1 MEKELT
7 PTPALSIDTQGIV
20 YALIGTV
27 FFSLKP
33 VLIKIAYQLGGDAV
47 TIMSLRAASSLP
59 FYLLILGW
67 LLRDAGQRHKTLRY
81 GWQAMLIGILGY
93 YFASLFDILAL
104 ESISAQLERLLLFM
118 FPSFVVLISVLILK
132 ETPKAGTFLSIL
144 LGYLGIAL
152 IVAHDIQHLG
162 DDIWLGSLYALVS
175 AMIFATY
182 LVLSKQVIS
191 QLGSQLFTSLG
202 MTSAGIVILLHFQW
216 SGAQLSTISLDLAL
230 LGIALGFFCT
240 VLPSYLIAAAMARL
254 TPSAVSLTSNIGPA
268 MTAVFAITLLDESFT
283 VYHLIGITLVVFAVI
298 QVNRKPR
305 AARTQLTSPA
315 EETSTGQKKAT
326 SPAGPKTE
334 A

>member
-1 MEKELT
+1 MEKELAPGST
-7 PTPALSIDTQGIV
+7 LSVNKQGIL

-59 FYLLILGW
+59 FYLLILCW
-67 LLRDAGQRHKTLRY
+67 LLRNAAQRHKARRY

-118 FPSFVVLISVLILK
+118 YPSFVVLISMLVLK
-132 ETPKAGTFLSIL
+132 ETPKTGTFLSIL

-162 DDIWLGSLYALVS
+162 DDIWLGSLYALLS

-182 LVLSKQVIS
+182 LVLSKRVIS

-216 SGAQLSTISLDLAL
+216 SRVQLSTISLDLAL
-230 LGIALGFFCT
+230 LGVILGFFCT

-268 MTAVFAITLLDESFT
+268 MTAIFAITLLDESFT
-283 VYHLIGITLVVFAVI
+283 IYHLIGIALVVFAVI

-305 AARTQLTSPA
+305 AGKTQLISSASETQTGQEKIHSPA
-315 EETSTGQKKAT
+315 
-326 SPAGPKTE
+326 SPRTDA
-334 A
+334 